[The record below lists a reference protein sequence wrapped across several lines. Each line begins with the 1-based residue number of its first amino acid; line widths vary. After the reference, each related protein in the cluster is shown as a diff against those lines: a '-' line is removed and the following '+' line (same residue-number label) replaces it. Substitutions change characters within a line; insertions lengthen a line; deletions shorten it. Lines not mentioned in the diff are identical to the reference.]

1 MSNDVQGAEEFK
13 EPSGPDQLK
22 EQNPEPNFQPQN
34 ENEWGGFPK
43 ALIYIGIMVLV
54 NILSY
59 ALDWGFWVY

>member
-34 ENEWGGFPK
+34 ENE
-43 ALIYIGIMVLV
+43 
-54 NILSY
+54 
-59 ALDWGFWVY
+59 